1 MTEPTDRQMEAL
13 KEVCKSIDERGL
25 PPTMVE
31 LADELGVTPTAARQ
45 RLEGLVRKGLV
56 RKVPRTARG
65 MLPTDAGRRWFPPPA
80 QDTTT
85 EEA

>member
-13 KEVCKSIDERGL
+13 REVCKSIDERGL

-31 LADELGVTPTAARQ
+31 LAETLGVTPTAARH
-45 RLEGLVRKGLV
+45 RLDGLVRKGLA

-65 MLPTDAGRRWFPPPA
+65 MLPTDEGRRLFPPPA
-80 QDTTT
+80 QDTTS
-85 EEA
+85 E